1 MPLTDPVLDS
11 RTYREI
17 LDEAL
22 ARIPAHNP
30 EWTNFNDSDPGIT
43 LLQLFSFMTESVIY
57 RANLIPERNR
67 RKFLKLLN
75 IGMLG
80 ADAARG
86 IVTFSNPKGSTEAM
100 TVAADQELYAGDVP
114 FRTITGL
121 DVLPVEHRLY
131 YKSPV
136 AENRKAEVKALYD
149 QLYASY
155 NLPGTAL
162 EFYETK
168 QFVMPESGAVLPTL
182 DIAGETVD
190 GSLWIAILRRS
201 VDTVEQARE
210 AIQGKTLSLGIVP
223 ALSADGSVL
232 YPLRVSA
239 INDNPSL
246 VFEIPNTETNIPR
259 YARLTPRNDHDVL
272 AEPGVVEL
280 TLPSFAPGND
290 AEGRKKLGYWDALD
304 PLESGVGDFPPSL
317 EDTNDQDRLVT
328 WIRIR
333 SPETATAASEES
345 GVLTGTNSRQIKS
358 PVSWV
363 GINAAKVQ
371 QRAHVQSEQLGLGTG
386 EPDQVARL
394 SNTPVL
400 PDSVRIRVNGEL
412 WERIDDLAAAGPE
425 VSVNAPRFSVASAQK
440 TANVFPGKVKVFTVD
455 RESGEVRFGDGFR
468 GMRPPRGANIQATY
482 DYGGGKKGSVGIGSI
497 NKHTSL
503 NTALK
508 VTNPVPTWGGRES
521 ESVTQ
526 AEARIPS
533 VIRHRD
539 RLVTKQDYQEIVQA
553 APGISLGR
561 LDVLPTV
568 HPQQPL
574 QDSHGVV
581 TLMVIP
587 ASDPAHPEA
596 PSPDNVFLRTLCA
609 YLEPR
614 RIITTELHIV
624 GPVYRDL
631 WVSLSVEII
640 PGFDTAPV
648 LEAVRTEV
656 KRFLS
661 PLQGGFDGKGWPLNK
676 AVEAGEISGH
686 ATRVSGVA
694 KVNRIHI
701 GDSSGTLATDFSVT
715 GLELPRLAG
724 LSVGSGVAPTIEE
737 MQSGT
742 SGEGDAA
749 GGVQII
755 PVPVIPPEC

>member
-1 MPLTDPVLDS
+1 MPLTEPVLDS
-11 RTYREI
+11 RTYRDI
-17 LDEAL
+17 LNEAL

-57 RANLIPERNR
+57 RANRIPERNR
-67 RKFLKLLN
+67 RKFLTLLN
-75 IGMLG
+75 IPMLG
-80 ADAARG
+80 ADSAKG
-86 IVTFSNPKGSTEAM
+86 LVTFSNPKGSATAM

-114 FRTITGL
+114 FRTLTGL
-121 DVLPVEHRLY
+121 DVLPIDYRLY

-136 AENRKAEVKALYD
+136 AESRKTEIKALYD

-162 EFYETK
+162 EFYET
-168 QFVMPESGAVLPTL
+168 QEFVLPESGAVLPTL
-182 DIAGETVD
+182 DITGDTVD
-190 GSLWIAILRRS
+190 GSLWVAVLRRS

-223 ALSADGSVL
+223 ALLEDGSAL
-232 YPLRVSA
+232 YPRRVAA
-239 INDNPSL
+239 INDGPSL
-246 VFEIPNTETNIPR
+246 IFEIPNTETNTSR
-259 YARLTPRNDHDVL
+259 YTRLTARNDHQVL

-280 TLPSFAPGND
+280 TLPSFPPGNN
-290 AEGRKKLGYWDALD
+290 AEGRKKLGFWDALD

-317 EDTNDQDRLVT
+317 EDTDDQDKLVT

-333 SPETATAASEES
+333 SPESTTTAQDGSQQT
-345 GVLTGTNSRQIKS
+345 VNSRQVKS

-371 QRAHVQSEQLGLGTG
+371 QRARMPSEQLSLGNG
-386 EPDQVARL
+386 EPDQISRL

-412 WERIDDLAAAGPE
+412 WERIDDLDAAGPE
-425 VSVNAPRFSVASAQK
+425 VSVNTPRFSSGSAQK
-440 TANVFPGKVKVFTVD
+440 TARLPAQKVKVFTVD
-455 RESGEVRFGDGFR
+455 RESGEVRFGDGLR

-497 NKHTSL
+497 NKVTTL

-508 VTNPVPTWGGRES
+508 VTNPVPTWGGREG
-521 ESVTQ
+521 ESVAQ
-526 AEARIPS
+526 AEKRMPG

-539 RLVTKQDYQEIVQA
+539 RLVTQRDYQEIVRA

-568 HPQQPL
+568 HPRQPL

-587 ASDPAHPEA
+587 ASDPRHPEA
-596 PSPDNVFLRTLCA
+596 PSPDSIFLRTLCA

-614 RIITTELHIV
+614 RILTTELHVI
-624 GPVYRDL
+624 GPVYKDL

-648 LEAVRTEV
+648 LESVRTQV
-656 KRFLS
+656 RQFVS
-661 PLQGGFDGKGWPLNK
+661 PLQGGFDGGGWPLNK
-676 AVEAGEISGH
+676 AVESGEI
-686 ATRVSGVA
+686 AAFAARVSGVA
-694 KVNRIHI
+694 KINQIFI
-701 GDSSGTLATDFSVT
+701 GDTSGALATDFSVL

-724 LSVGSGVAPTIEE
+724 LSVVAGAAPGIDEL
-737 MQSGT
+737 QSGL
-742 SGEGDAA
+742 SGETGTPGAV
-749 GGVQII
+749 VQRI
-755 PVPVIPPEC
+755 PVPVIPREC

>member
-1 MPLTDPVLDS
+1 MPLTEPVFDS
-11 RTYREI
+11 RTYRDI
-17 LDEAL
+17 LNEAL
-22 ARIPAHNP
+22 ARIPTHNP

-67 RKFLKLLN
+67 RKFLTLLN

-80 ADAARG
+80 ADAAKG
-86 IVTFSNPKGSTEAM
+86 IVAFSNPKGSTVAM
-100 TVAADQELYAGDVP
+100 TVAANQELYAGDVP
-114 FRTITGL
+114 FRTLTGL
-121 DVLPVEHRLY
+121 DVLPIDCRLY

-136 AENRKAEVKALYD
+136 AENRKTEIKALYD

-168 QFVMPESGAVLPTL
+168 QFALPESGAVLPTL
-182 DIAGETVD
+182 DIAGDAVD

-223 ALSADGSVL
+223 ALLQDGSAL
-232 YPLRVSA
+232 YPRRVSA

-246 VFEIPNTETNIPR
+246 IFEIPNTETNTSR
-259 YARLTPRNDHDVL
+259 YSRLTPRNDHDVL

-290 AEGRKKLGYWDALD
+290 AEGRKKLGFWHALD
-304 PLESGVGDFPPSL
+304 PLEAGVGDFPPSL
-317 EDTNDQDRLVT
+317 EDTDDQDKLVT

-333 SPETATAASEES
+333 SPAVSAAVAGGGEAS
-345 GVLTGTNSRQIKS
+345 GNSRQVKI
-358 PVSWV
+358 PLSWV
-363 GINAAKVQ
+363 GINVAKVQ
-371 QRAHVQSEQLGLGTG
+371 QRARVQSEQLSLGNG

-400 PDSVRIRVNGEL
+400 LDSVQIRVNGEL
-412 WERIDDLAAAGPE
+412 WECIDDLDAAGPE
-425 VSVNAPRFSVASAQK
+425 VSASTPRFSSGNERKPARAPTK
-440 TANVFPGKVKVFTVD
+440 KVKVFTVD
-455 RESGEVRFGDGFR
+455 RESGEVHFGDGLR

-482 DYGGGKKGSVGIGSI
+482 DYGGGRKGGVGIGSI
-497 NKHTSL
+497 NKVTAL
-503 NTALK
+503 NSALK
-508 VTNPVPTWGGRES
+508 VINPVPTWGAREG
-521 ESVTQ
+521 ESIAQ
-526 AEARIPS
+526 AEARMPS

-539 RLVTKQDYQEIVQA
+539 RLVTQQDYQDIVQA
-553 APGISLGR
+553 APGINLGR

-568 HPQQPL
+568 HPRQPL
-574 QDSHGVV
+574 QESHGVV

-587 ASDPAHPEA
+587 TSDPMHPQA

-614 RIITTELHIV
+614 RILTTELHLV

-648 LEAVRTEV
+648 LQSVRGTVEQ
-656 KRFLS
+656 FLS
-661 PLQGGFDGKGWPLNK
+661 PLHGGFHGKGWPLNK
-676 AVEAGEISGH
+676 AVEAGEI
-686 ATRVSGVA
+686 AAFAARVSGVA
-694 KVNRIHI
+694 KINQIYI
-701 GDSSGTLATDFSVT
+701 GDSGGTLATDFSVL

-724 LSVGSGVAPTIEE
+724 LSVGPGTAPTIEE
-737 MQSGT
+737 MRSGLGAEPA
-742 SGEGDAA
+742 SSDAA
-749 GGVQII
+749 VQLI
-755 PVPVIPPEC
+755 PVPVIPREC